1 MRNYTTDIMHHGG
14 FNINSNIYYNYICK
28 NKKYENI

>member
-1 MRNYTTDIMHHGG
+1 MRTYTTTISNHGG

-28 NKKYENI
+28 NKNYEDI